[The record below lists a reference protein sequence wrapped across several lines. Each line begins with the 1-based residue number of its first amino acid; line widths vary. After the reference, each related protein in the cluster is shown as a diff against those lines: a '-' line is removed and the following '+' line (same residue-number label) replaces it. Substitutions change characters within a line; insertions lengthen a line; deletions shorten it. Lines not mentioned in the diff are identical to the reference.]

1 MTGGYKIIDLNYTN
15 FTTAKAVTVPGI
27 YEKIKGTK
35 KAILIEH
42 FLIGGTWCRPC
53 FPEITVSGTSFTF
66 DVYGKTFTVSNN
78 DSVTITAK
86 G

>member
-1 MTGGYKIIDLNYTN
+1 MTGGYKIIDLGYTN
-15 FTTAKAVTVPGI
+15 FTTSKSSTVPGI
-27 YEKIKGTK
+27 YEKIKGAR

-53 FPEITVSGTSFTF
+53 YPEITVSGTNFTF
-66 DVYGKTFTVSNN
+66 DAYGYTFTVSNA
-78 DSVTITAK
+78 DAVTVVAK

>member
-1 MTGGYKIIDLNYTN
+1 MTGGYKIIDLGYMN

-27 YEKIKGTK
+27 YERIRSSRKSIM
-35 KAILIEH
+35 LEH
-42 FLIGGTWCRPC
+42 FSIGGTDCRPC

-66 DVYGKTFTVSNN
+66 DAYGKTFTVANN
-78 DSVTITAK
+78 DSVTVSAK